1 MHVGRHIQDSHACVV
16 IPGAASPPAHPTITG
31 VAPAGVGKPKRL
43 TRHQIKASATWQE
56 ALWKKWPH
64 ESDWPGYLDV
74 YESAAFLR
82 VSPDTIRRAL
92 VTGRDGRALL
102 PHSRPAGIYR
112 IRKEDL
118 YTFGRVD
125 GRT

>member
-1 MHVGRHIQDSHACVV
+1 MAPSAVGR
-16 IPGAASPPAHPTITG
+16 
-31 VAPAGVGKPKRL
+31 PKRL
-43 TRHQIKASATWQE
+43 TRHQIKSSAEWQD
-56 ALWKKWPH
+56 ALWRKWPQ

-92 VTGRDGRALL
+92 ITGRDGRALL

-118 YTFGRVD
+118 CAFGRVEKRV
-125 GRT
+125 GSRC